1 MEKRKWPWKKKSSER
16 SPGESESSGSFSS
29 HSERYSDEQEVLRES
44 PNDSLQSPEVTSK
57 ATLTDDE
64 VKEAVK
70 SLTEKLSAALVNV
83 SAKEDLVKQ
92 HAKVAEEAVAGW
104 EKAENEV
111 TALKQ
116 QLEVAVQQNLN
127 LEVRASHLDG
137 ALKECVRQLRQAK
150 DEQDKRISDAIE
162 SAKADLEK
170 QILNLQAEAEAV
182 DPNTLLIL
190 EALEKENS
198 SLKQELASCCKELE
212 IMVIER
218 DLSTQAAENASKLQL
233 DSIRK
238 IAKLEAECRRL
249 QSNARK
255 STPLNNQK
263 SVAASSFYA
272 ESLTDSCKSS
282 NTEANGSEQNF
293 SDTWASALISELD
306 QFKNEKPS
314 PKNLAVEIDMM
325 DDFLEMERLAALSE
339 TKEKNTSFSEGNTLR
354 GELDSMTQRVDEL
367 ENKLANIEAEKLELQ
382 NALDESVDSLKAA
395 QSKMEEL
402 QKEIVAVNETKE
414 LLEFQLVGMEVETRT
429 LSANVDSLKEEIE
442 EERKLSAQL
451 TVKCGELE
459 NELSR
464 RIQESEVE
472 QNSNSNGELKV
483 KQEDLAVAA
492 DKLAECQQT
501 IASLGRQL
509 ESLAT
514 LEDFLIDTSNIP
526 GFSRGDIWRLPS
538 KDASMENHSHLLAN
552 GDDNSLPNHMTAA
565 KSRNGFGKF
574 FSRSKSVLE
583 LENIQD

>member
-92 HAKVAEEAVAGW
+92 HAKVAEEAVAGR
-104 EKAENEV
+104 NEV

-190 EALEKENS
+190 QALEQENS
-198 SLKQELASCCKELE
+198 SLKQELAS
-212 IMVIER
+212 R
-218 DLSTQAAENASKLQL
+218 SENASKLQL

-451 TVKCGELE
+451 TVKRGELE